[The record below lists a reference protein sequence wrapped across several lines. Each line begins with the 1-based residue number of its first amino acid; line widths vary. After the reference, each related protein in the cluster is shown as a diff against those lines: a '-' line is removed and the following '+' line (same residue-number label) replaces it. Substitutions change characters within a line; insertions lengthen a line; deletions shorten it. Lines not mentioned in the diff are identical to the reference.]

1 MTSVHDTREL
11 ARQVLVDA
19 VLAAV
24 VLPPSAL
31 AVLGVDVG
39 ELAGRAVLLQLGREP
54 VTYVEHGTRRLAV
67 FVVSQRMLATVL
79 APWPE
84 LAARARKVVS
94 PPEVRVAVIASG
106 GASLA
111 VRLPGSGTEALGV
124 VA

>member
-1 MTSVHDTREL
+1 MREL
-11 ARQVLVDA
+11 ARQALVDA

-24 VLPPSAL
+24 VLPPSSL
-31 AVLGVDVG
+31 AVLAVDVG
-39 ELAGRAVLLQLGREP
+39 ELAGRAALLQLERDP
-54 VTYVEHGTRRLAV
+54 MTYVERGERRLAV

-94 PPEVRVAVIASG
+94 PPEVRVAVIANG

-111 VRLPGSGTEALGV
+111 VRLPTRGAEPLGV